1 MGADADREMVGM
13 LAEKDCWEMG
23 RVAGGGM
30 VESEIKKINQSR
42 ANQSLEIK
50 KYRVRK
56 CQGGGG
62 LTKLNFGVTEDGR
75 KRDREGE
82 EDRW

>member
-1 MGADADREMVGM
+1 
-13 LAEKDCWEMG
+13 
-23 RVAGGGM
+23 M
-30 VESEIKKINQSR
+30 VES
-42 ANQSLEIK
+42 EIK

-62 LTKLNFGVTEDGR
+62 LTKQNIGVTEDGR

-82 EDRW
+82 EDRWQVGRVAGGGVVELAVLEPKDTQINLKTREKSQEYWYIYGYR